1 MSWYTIIDYN
11 ISIHPTKDTIVYLH
25 IGQIEY
31 RPYYGASSMFEVW
44 IKDIKRKMPNSVHQ
58 SDTDKKPAKQYYA
71 EKCNVILQM
80 QVKQHC

>member
-31 RPYYGASSMFEVW
+31 RRYYGAMFEVW
-44 IKDIKRKMPNSVHQ
+44 IKDINRKMPVPVWQ
-58 SDTDKKPAKQYYA
+58 SDIDKKHAKQYYA